1 MPDQEERETSAAASG
16 GEGPVGD
23 GEHVVRQ
30 GECLTSIAAAH
41 GLHPDTIWNDAA
53 NAELKR
59 KRKDPSVLLPGD
71 RLHVPE
77 RRLKQESGATEQ
89 RHRFRR
95 KGLPVRLIL
104 TIRQGGQPR
113 ADTPYALTVDG
124 RTREGTTDGDGK
136 LDEPIPAGAH
146 GARLV
151 VDPGGEDEQI
161 FELDLGGLDP
171 VTETAGVQKRLD
183 NLGFTCESS
192 GELDDQTAAALMAFQ
207 KEHDLEPTGSADA
220 KTCDKLV
227 QEHGS

>member
-1 MPDQEERETSAAASG
+1 MPEREQPETGTAEDG
-16 GEGPVGD
+16 GKGPVGQ
-23 GEHVVRQ
+23 GEHVVRE
-30 GECLTSIAAAH
+30 GECLGSIAAAH

-59 KRKDPSVLLPGD
+59 ERKDSSVLLPGD

-77 RRLKQESGATEQ
+77 RRPRQESGGTEQ

-104 TIRQGGQPR
+104 TIRQAGQPR
-113 ADTPYALTVDG
+113 ADTPYELTVGG

-136 LDEPIPAGAH
+136 LDEPVPAGARN
-146 GARLV
+146 ARLV
-151 VDPGGEDEQI
+151 VDPGGEGEQV

-171 VTETAGVQKRLD
+171 VTEAAGIQKRLD
-183 NLGFTCESS
+183 NLGFPCEPT
-192 GELDDQTAAALMAFQ
+192 GKLDEQTAAAVMAFQ
-207 KEHDLEPTGSADA
+207 KEHELEATGTADA
-220 KTCDKLV
+220 KTRDKLV